1 MSIKKHRTWRFLYKL
16 HRYIGLSSAIVLLM
30 LAVTG
35 IALNHTDELKL
46 DSQMIQSRAILDWYA
61 IKPPEHIKSF
71 STKNH
76 WITQINQQIY
86 FDHSALLKNEN
97 SLLGAIETD
106 DFIVAALNNS
116 LLLLSLEGEL
126 IEQTS
131 LTTIEN
137 IGLNT
142 QQHIVIKSSAAI
154 RVSNDGLLSWQPYNK
169 KDIHWSK
176 STQAPESIAQD
187 LKNNFRSSILPLER
201 VLLDIHSGRFFGTA
215 GVIIVD
221 ISGVFLIILALSGCA
236 IWLKHKF
243 RGVNKSRLKTKD

>member
-1 MSIKKHRTWRFLYKL
+1 MNIKKHSLWRFLYKL
-16 HRYIGLSSAIVLLM
+16 HRYIGLSSALVLIM

-46 DSQMIQSRAILDWYA
+46 DSQMIQSSAILDWYA
-61 IKPPEHIKSF
+61 IKSPASIKSF
-71 STKNH
+71 ATKNH

-86 FDHSALLKNEN
+86 FDHSILLKNET

-126 IEQTS
+126 IEQTP
-131 LTTIEN
+131 LNKIEK
-137 IGLNT
+137 IGLT
-142 QQHIVIKSSAAI
+142 AQQNIVIKSSTAI
-154 RVSNDGLLSWQPYNK
+154 RVSDDGLLSWHPYK
-169 KDIHWSK
+169 KQDIHWSK
-176 STQAPESIAQD
+176 SSQIPESISHD

-236 IWLKHKF
+236 IWLKHKL
-243 RGVNKSRLKTKD
+243 RALKRRK